1 MKSDP
6 IIKIFLAI
14 IFWALPAQAQ
24 QVGCFVDFANPSVC
38 STNIWQ
44 CDISSR
50 QSNYAYFGY
59 TMGATCDVYIQALS
73 AAIYYQ
79 DVAKRNQVLAKKL
92 KKACGVR
99 CRRLK

>member
-1 MKSDP
+1 MKY
-6 IIKIFLAI
+6 IIALLLLAST
-14 IFWALPAQAQ
+14 AQAQ
-24 QVGCFVDFANPSVC
+24 QVGCFVDFSNPTVC

-50 QSNYAYFGY
+50 QSNYSYFGY

-73 AAIYYQ
+73 AAVYYQ

-92 KKACGVR
+92 KKACGAR